1 MTLEEILRVPTA
13 ATPEDRAD
21 DVWDDEN
28 RCSDSADGEKL
39 LDAENFPPEVA
50 VREGCRILCDEAF
63 AFQDYMAEDRK
74 IGEEIPLEERNSF
87 LEKIRLPATL
97 THIGKAAFNECGLME
112 IIKLPKGLRSIGE
125 EAFCGCRNLEQIT
138 CPASLRAI
146 GPRAFQGCINL
157 YQIRLNK
164 GLEYIGEDAFD
175 DCESLETIFIP
186 DGTLDRFLAITPRQ
200 YHELIE
206 EL

>member
-13 ATPEDRAD
+13 ASPEERAH

-28 RCSDSADGEKL
+28 RCCYSADGEKL
-39 LDAENFPPEVA
+39 LDAENFPSEVT
-50 VREGCRILCDEAF
+50 VREGCRILCDGVF

-74 IGEEIPLEERNSF
+74 IGEEIPLDERDSF
-87 LEKIRLPATL
+87 LEKIHLPATL
-97 THIGKAAFNECGLME
+97 THIGNAAFNECGLLE
-112 IIKLPKGLRSIGE
+112 SIRLPKGLLSIGE
-125 EAFCGCRNLEQIT
+125 EAFCDCWNLEKVT
-138 CPASLRAI
+138 CPASLRVI

-164 GLEYIGEDAFD
+164 GLEAIGEDAFD
-175 DCESLETIFIP
+175 DCESLETILVP
-186 DGTLDRFLAITPRQ
+186 AGTLDRFLTLLPKSL
-200 YHELIE
+200 HEFTE